1 MSKATKKSILY
12 GLGMLALI
20 AFAMWLRYAG
30 RHIFHSPAVSHL
42 RSGIYVFLFS
52 AWCYSLWT
60 RIVQTQVRRYLLVI
74 SALMVLWILLRSI
87 KFSIENTD
95 AERWLWYFYYFPM
108 LFIPMLSVFVS
119 RSLGKGEDFRLPRW
133 TKLLY
138 VPTLLLLLLVLTN
151 DLHQQVFSFP
161 SGVLSDRAYRYESG
175 YFFVLAWEALCAGF
189 ALLSMVKNC
198 RILRSRRIRWLPL
211 VPLALSLAYAY
222 AYVKKVHWVWVL
234 AGDMT
239 VSQCLIFASILECCI
254 QCGLIQSNLGY
265 DELFEAT
272 SLPVQIT
279 DPAFCS
285 QYVSAAMQGALPQ
298 SELRQMQQDTVHLG
312 DDTLLKRHKLRRGWV
327 FWKEDISALNQV
339 QKELE
344 LTRDELR
351 DTGDVLE
358 VENAQRARW
367 LKLTE
372 ENRLYDMM
380 EAQTARQIAM
390 LRDLLAELQKTEE
403 PDRARRLLGQV
414 TIIGTYIK
422 RRNNLIFVGEQR
434 GAISVQELLLC
445 LNESSENI
453 SVYGADCKTI
463 IKGEGQLTVE
473 QATQVY
479 DLFEAVVE
487 TELESLRALLISIE
501 VGKWVEVALCVSA
514 TEPLCGLR
522 ARFPG
527 LEWEQ
532 DEDGLQYVT
541 QKLERSRG

>member
-1 MSKATKKSILY
+1 MSKATKKILLY
-12 GLGMLALI
+12 ALSVLALI
-20 AFAMWLRYAG
+20 AFAMWLRYAS

-52 AWCYSLWT
+52 AWCYSLWL
-60 RIVQTQVRRYLLVI
+60 RIVQTQVRHYLLAI
-74 SALMVLWILLRSI
+74 SVLMVLWILLRSI

-138 VPTLLLLLLVLTN
+138 FPTLLLLLLVLTN

-198 RILRSRRIRWLPL
+198 RIPRSRRIRWLPL
-211 VPLALSLAYAY
+211 VPLALSMAYAC
-222 AYVKKVHWVWVL
+222 AYVKKIHWVWVL